1 MYNLYIKFP
10 FQNKKK
16 KVNRHKKKNALN
28 FIEHFTDWK
37 LIEK

>member
-1 MYNLYIKFP
+1 MN
-10 FQNKKK
+10 
-16 KVNRHKKKNALN
+16 VLN